1 MGGSSNEQQLHIKM
15 HLYQIM
21 YHLSDNW
28 QSALGKKGSLFLNV
42 SKIAGIKKCF
52 ILCFKPDNTDI
63 FVHFLE
69 EGYLK

>member
-42 SKIAGIKKCF
+42 GKISGIKKYF
-52 ILCFKPDNTDI
+52 ILCFNPKYTNI

-69 EGYLK
+69 GGCLK

>member
-42 SKIAGIKKCF
+42 LKIAGIKKCF
-52 ILCFKPDNTDI
+52 ILCFNPKDTNI
-63 FVHFLE
+63 FIHFLE
-69 EGYLK
+69 ESYLK

>member
-28 QSALGKKGSLFLNV
+28 QNARRKMGCTFLNV
-42 SKIAGIKKCF
+42 KKISGI
-52 ILCFKPDNTDI
+52 
-63 FVHFLE
+63 
-69 EGYLK
+69 